1 MPIFTLFFPHGN
13 SYQAEKEHN
22 VLLFMQPKFVASFAA
37 FMQISASAQA
47 NTAHV
52 NTGAASKRTAWYPAF
67 ADQATWSP
75 IG

>member
-1 MPIFTLFFPHGN
+1 MPVFALLFPHGN
-13 SYQAEKEHN
+13 LYLAEKERDM
-22 VLLFMQPKFVASFAA
+22 LLFIQPKFVAHSAA
-37 FMQISASAQA
+37 FMQISALSHA
-47 NTAHV
+47 